1 MDYFKKY
8 LKYKKKYL
16 NIKRLYLGG
25 STEGDSKLNSNKYDD
40 YKVIMYPFNNGE
52 LINILIVK
60 EDIIYPLIFIK
71 NINNELVPKSVIEEW
86 EDGIGDDIGKVYVA
100 KYGSIRYIHI
110 VDEMIKLLND
120 VDDHITMKVNLFE
133 PINEI
138 EDNFIS
144 EDEIGNIILNGNMLE
159 SKLFSSD
166 EAFLTDSSSID
177 TRITNS
183 RTIDKTLCE
192 DLVINNI
199 STLSSRER
207 LSYCGLACGNIDN
220 DMIILNYL
228 KTNNVDAF
236 NKINKLIFIDIEF
249 LLNTPQ
255 YIINTHIKIYN
266 SDKIINRYFTYILPI
281 VILYKVSK
289 LWELDINGWTNDG
302 YKFTN
307 SGKTVEIYN
316 TVTSYVSKNDTVDID
331 LLVAVQPQGNDR
343 QLSNLISKVTN
354 QKYNIIWTGSGSHLG
369 DFKGII
375 IVDHNDS
382 EIVKG
387 NLGGPKS
394 LK

>member
-25 STEGDSKLNSNKYDD
+25 GTEGEGDSKLNSNKYDD
-40 YKVIMYPFNNGE
+40 YKVVMYPFNNGE
-52 LINILIVK
+52 LINILLVK
-60 EDIIYPLIFIK
+60 ENIIYPLIFIK
-71 NINNELVPKSVIEEW
+71 NKNNELVPKSVIEEW
-86 EDGIGDDIGKVYVA
+86 EDDIGKVYVS
-100 KYGSIRYIHI
+100 KYGPIRYIHI

-120 VDDHITMKVNLFE
+120 VDDNITMKVNLFE

-144 EDEIGNIILNGNMLE
+144 EGEIGNVILDGNMLD

-166 EAFLTDSSSID
+166 KAFLTDSSSID
-177 TRITNS
+177 TSIYNSVS
-183 RTIDKTLCE
+183 RTVDDTICE
-192 DLVINNI
+192 SLVINNI

-207 LSYCGLACGNIDN
+207 LSYCSLACGNIDN

-228 KTNNVDAF
+228 KTNYVAAF

-255 YIINTHIKIYN
+255 YVINTHIKKYN
-266 SDKIINRYFTYILPI
+266 SEEIINRNFTYTLPI

-316 TVTSYVSKNDTVDID
+316 TVTGYVSKNDTVDID

-343 QLSNLISKVTN
+343 QLSNLISTVTN
-354 QKYNIIWTGSGSHLG
+354 QKYNIIWTGYGSDLG

-387 NLGGPKS
+387 NLGGPES

>member
-1 MDYFKKY
+1 MDYKRKY
-8 LKYKKKYL
+8 LKYKNKYL
-16 NIKRLYLGG
+16 NLKKKVGG
-25 STEGDSKLNSNKYDD
+25 AESKVNSHKYDD
-40 YKVIMYPFNNGE
+40 YKVVMYPFNNGE

-60 EDIIYPLIFIK
+60 ENIIYPLIFIK

-86 EDGIGDDIGKVYVA
+86 GDDIGKVYIA

-120 VDDHITMKVNLFE
+120 VDDHVMMKVNLFE
-133 PINEI
+133 PINKI
-138 EDNFIS
+138 KDNFIS
-144 EDEIGNIILNGNMLE
+144 EGEIGNVVLNGNMLD
-159 SKLFSSD
+159 SKLFSSS
-166 EAFLTDSSSID
+166 EAFITDNSSLDTSIYNSSSGLVD
-177 TRITNS
+177 
-183 RTIDKTLCE
+183 DTLCE
-192 DLVINNI
+192 SLVINNI

-228 KTNNVDAF
+228 KTNYIDAF
-236 NKINKLIFIDIEF
+236 NKINKLVFIDIEF
-249 LLNTPQ
+249 LLNIPQ
-255 YIINTHIKIYN
+255 YVINTHIKKYN
-266 SDKIINRYFTYILPI
+266 SEEIINRYFTYTLPI
-281 VILYKVSK
+281 VILYKISK

-316 TVTSYVSKNDTVDID
+316 TVTGYISKNNTVDID
-331 LLVAVQPQGNDR
+331 LLVAVQPQGNDIH
-343 QLSNLISKVTN
+343 LSKLISMVTN
-354 QKYNIIWTGSGSHLG
+354 QKYNIIWTGYGSDLG
-369 DFKGII
+369 DFKGIV

-387 NLGGPKS
+387 NLGGPKL

>member
-16 NIKRLYLGG
+16 NIKGLYLGG
-25 STEGDSKLNSNKYDD
+25 STDGEGDSKLNINKYDD
-40 YKVIMYPFNNGE
+40 YKVVMYPFNNGE
-52 LINILIVK
+52 LINILLVK
-60 EDIIYPLIFIK
+60 ENIIYPLIFIK

-86 EDGIGDDIGKVYVA
+86 GDDIGKVYIA

-110 VDEMIKLLND
+110 VDEIISLLKE
-120 VDDHITMKVNLFE
+120 DDEDINMKVNLFE
-133 PINEI
+133 PINKI
-138 EDNFIS
+138 EDSIIEK
-144 EDEIGNIILNGNMLE
+144 EDIGNVILDGRMLDN
-159 SKLFSSD
+159 KLFSSE
-166 EAFLTDSSSID
+166 EAFITDSSSID
-177 TRITNS
+177 TSIYNSVS
-183 RTIDKTLCE
+183 RTVDDTICE
-192 DLVINNI
+192 SLVINNI
-199 STLSSRER
+199 STLSSRES
-207 LSYCGLACGNIDN
+207 LSYCGLACGDIDN
-220 DMIILNYL
+220 DIIILNYL
-228 KTNNVDAF
+228 KTNYIAAF

-255 YIINTHIKIYN
+255 YVINTHIKKYN
-266 SDKIINRYFTYILPI
+266 SDEMINRNFTYTLPI

-316 TVTSYVSKNDTVDID
+316 TVTDYVSRNDTVDID

-343 QLSNLISKVTN
+343 QLSNLISMVTN
-354 QKYNIIWTGSGSHLG
+354 QKYNIIWTGYGSDLG

-375 IVDHNDS
+375 IVDHTDS

>member
-25 STEGDSKLNSNKYDD
+25 GTEGDSKLNSNKYDD
-40 YKVIMYPFNNGE
+40 YNVVMYPFNNGE

-60 EDIIYPLIFIK
+60 ENIIYPLIFIK

-86 EDGIGDDIGKVYVA
+86 EDDIGKVYVA

-120 VDDHITMKVNLFE
+120 VDEHIMMKVNLFE

-144 EDEIGNIILNGNMLE
+144 EGEIGNVILDGRMLD

-166 EAFLTDSSSID
+166 KAFLTDSSSID
-177 TRITNS
+177 TSIYNSIS
-183 RTIDKTLCE
+183 RTVDDTICE
-192 DLVINNI
+192 SLVINNI

-207 LSYCGLACGNIDN
+207 LSYCSLACGNIDN

-228 KTNNVDAF
+228 KTNYVAAF

-255 YIINTHIKIYN
+255 YVINTHIKIYN
-266 SDKIINRYFTYILPI
+266 SDEMINRNFTYTLPI

-316 TVTSYVSKNDTVDID
+316 TVTNYVSRNDTVDID
-331 LLVAVQPQGNDR
+331 LLVAVQPQGNDE
-343 QLSNLISKVTN
+343 QLANLISMVTT

-375 IVDHNDS
+375 IVDHTDS

-387 NLGGPKS
+387 NLGGPES